1 MDKLKKDTERTY
13 RGHGDWTTRREVSWP
28 PEDVGLIPF
37 RASLFHGLTRKSEP
51 FIDFPC
57 QTDTRARRYRRKEID
72 CRAES
77 GRKIESAA
85 AKRANR
91 RARALFA
98 WPTLVTCRV
107 LNRRTTVREDRQRE
121 KEKAAFATLKRP
133 TGLRRIYNEN
143 AFPASLRIYAEC
155 WPFVVVRRFS
165 TSWKTMFSFSFTEA
179 PEDN

>member
-1 MDKLKKDTERTY
+1 MAIEHEQLEGRLVDPRRRRTDFFSSVAVP
-13 RGHGDWTTRREVSWP
+13 R
-28 PEDVGLIPF
+28 
-37 RASLFHGLTRKSEP
+37 LTRESEP

-85 AKRANR
+85 AKRADR

-107 LNRRTTVREDRQRE
+107 LNRERPWERDRE
-121 KEKAAFATLKRP
+121 KTDRGKRERAAFATLKRP

-155 WPFVVVRRFS
+155 RPFVVVRRFS
-165 TSWKTMFSFSFTEA
+165 TSWKTMFLFFFFFFSFTEA